1 MGLSAT
7 HIVNA
12 DLRDRL
18 MLLPAVAQVLLT
30 LLGAASEASGLD
42 CYRKGQ

>member
-1 MGLSAT
+1 
-7 HIVNA
+7 
-12 DLRDRL
+12 
-18 MLLPAVAQVLLT
+18 VAQVLLT